1 MVILIENGA
10 VYAPAPQGQRSVLL
24 INDKIV
30 KLGDVDRRALDA
42 LGLVYEFIDAT
53 DCVITPGLIDPHIHL
68 LGGSGE
74 RSFSSQTPE
83 IYLRELVTAG
93 ITTVVGCLG
102 VDTSMKT
109 MAGLLA
115 KAKALREEGMTA
127 FIWSGGYDVPPVTI
141 TKSVRDD
148 LMFIDEVI
156 GAGEIA
162 ISDVRATSHDLH
174 ALARLVSDAYVG
186 GLLSGKAGVTH
197 IHVGDEAARLK
208 PLRDLV
214 ENFSIKPAWL
224 YPTHVERSKALMLE
238 AIEWAARGAFID
250 LDVVEKDL
258 PQWLSFYREQSGD
271 VRQLTVSSDA
281 AITDPRQ
288 LYEQLRAS
296 VLEHGFNLE
305 DVLPHATSNT
315 ARALKLENK
324 GRVAEGKDADLL
336 ILRRDS
342 LDLMEVIARGRRMVG
357 NGNLLVTEK
366 FLEGSNR
373 YITLTGKSFD
383 AARSDS

>member
-1 MVILIENGA
+1 VVILIENGT
-10 VYAPAPQGQRSVLL
+10 VYAPEPQGRRSVLIL
-24 INDKIV
+24 GDKLV

-42 LGLVYEFIDAT
+42 LGLAYEVIDAT
-53 DCVITPGLIDPHIHL
+53 DCIITPGLIDPHIHL

-83 IYLRELVTAG
+83 IYLHELVTAG

-115 KAKALREEGMTA
+115 KAKALREEGLTA

-174 ALARLVSDAYVG
+174 ALARLVSDAYIG

-197 IHVGDEAARLK
+197 IHVGDESARLK

-224 YPTHVERSKALMLE
+224 YPTHVERSNALMRE
-238 AIEWAARGAFID
+238 AIEWTAQGAFID
-250 LDVVEKDL
+250 IDVVEEDL
-258 PQWLSFYREQSGD
+258 PQWLRFYREHDGD
-271 VRQLTVSSDA
+271 TRQLTISSDA
-281 AITDPRQ
+281 SITSPRQ
-288 LYEQLRAS
+288 LYDQLRVS
-296 VLEHGFNLE
+296 VLEHGFRLE
-305 DVLPHATSNT
+305 DVLPYATANT
-315 ARALKLENK
+315 ARALKLPDK
-324 GRVAEGKDADLL
+324 GRIEEGCDADLL
-336 ILRRDS
+336 ILRRKS
-342 LDLMEVIARGRRMVG
+342 LDLIEVIARGRRVVSG
-357 NGNLLVTEK
+357 GKLNIAEN

-373 YITLTGKSFD
+373 DVRLVGKSR
-383 AARSDS
+383 AS

>member
-1 MVILIENGA
+1 VVILIENGA
-10 VYAPAPQGQRSVLL
+10 VYAPEPQGHHSVL
-24 INDKIV
+24 IIGEKVV
-30 KLGDVDRRALDA
+30 KLGEVDRRALDT
-42 LGLVYEFIDAT
+42 LGLAYEVIDAT

-83 IYLRELVTAG
+83 IYLHELVLAG

-115 KAKALREEGMTA
+115 KAKALREEGLTA

-162 ISDVRATSHDLH
+162 ISDVRATSHDLL
-174 ALARLVSDAYVG
+174 ALARLASDAYIG
-186 GLLSGKAGVTH
+186 GLLSGKAGVMH

-214 ENFSIKPAWL
+214 ENFSIKPNWL
-224 YPTHVERSKALMLE
+224 YPTHVERNEALMRE

-250 LDVVEKDL
+250 IDVVEEDL
-258 PQWLSFYREQSGD
+258 PQWLRFYREHGGD
-271 VRQLTVSSDA
+271 ARQLTISSDA
-281 AITDPRQ
+281 SITSPRQ
-288 LYEQLRAS
+288 IYDQLRAS
-296 VLEHGFNLE
+296 VLEHGFHLE
-305 DVLPHATSNT
+305 DVLPHATANT
-315 ARALKLENK
+315 ARALKLRNK
-324 GRVAEGKDADLL
+324 GRIQPGCDADLL
-336 ILRRDS
+336 IMKRKT
-342 LDLMEVIARGRRMVG
+342 LDLIDVIACGRRMVSG
-357 NGNLLVTEK
+357 GKLNVTEK
-366 FLEGSNR
+366 FLAMGNR
-373 YITLTGKSFD
+373 DIRLKGKSGK
-383 AARSDS
+383 S